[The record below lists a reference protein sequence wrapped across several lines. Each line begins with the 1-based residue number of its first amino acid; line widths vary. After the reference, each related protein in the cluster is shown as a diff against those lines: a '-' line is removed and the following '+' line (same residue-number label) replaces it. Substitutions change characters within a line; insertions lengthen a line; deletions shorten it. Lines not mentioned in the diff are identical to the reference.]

1 MSETSRAPL
10 PVDTFVGGYRIVKE
24 LWDGGFG
31 IVYVALDPAGHQ
43 VALKEYLPAGLAT
56 RIPGALAPRVFAERA
71 ETYAQGVRDFL
82 EIGQHALQFA
92 HPAVVGVS
100 AVFEEYQTAYLVME
114 YLHGETLQNFIVTAR
129 ARKQPAVFQETT
141 IRSLFQ
147 DVLPGLQRLHE
158 RGVLHLDLKP
168 SNFFITDDN
177 RIVLLDFG
185 AARAGNRNGVGLQVL
200 SHVVYTPGFAAPEVY
215 HRGAALGA
223 WTDIYAAGAC
233 LFSCMRGYPP
243 RDVPQRLKD
252 DSLERSLARL
262 AAAYSAPLI
271 DTVRRC
277 MALDAAARPQSVAAL
292 RALLEQ

>member
-10 PVDTFVGGYRIVKE
+10 PVDTFVGGYRIVGK

-31 IVYVALDPAGHQ
+31 MVYVALDPAGRQ

-56 RIPGALAPRVFAERA
+56 RTPGTLVPQVVVDRA
-71 ETYAQGVRDFL
+71 ETYAQGVKDFV
-82 EIGQHALQFA
+82 EIGQHALQVA

-141 IRSLFQ
+141 IRSLFN

-168 SNFFITDDN
+168 SNFFITNDN

-185 AARAGNRNGVGLQVL
+185 AARAGSHNGAGLPVL

-215 HRGAALGA
+215 HRGAMLGA

-233 LFSCMRGYPP
+233 LFSCMRGFPP

-252 DSLERSLARL
+252 DHLERSLTRL
-262 AAAYSAPLI
+262 ATAYSAPLI
-271 DTVRRC
+271 DIVRRC
-277 MALDAAARPQSVAAL
+277 MALDVAARPQSVAAL
-292 RALLEQ
+292 CALLEQ